1 MREHYTNVLRSFFH
15 RKLRHRR
22 SELGISQEEMASRLA
37 MASRSYADLDHG
49 KTGCR
54 GLTLA
59 LFLIYIC
66 ADPLAFLEE
75 LQTALENSDQH
86 AA

>member
-1 MREHYTNVLRSFFH
+1 MREQYSNVLRSFFH
-15 RKLRHRR
+15 RKLRRR
-22 SELGISQEEMASRLA
+22 RTELGISQEEMASRLA
-37 MASRSYADLDHG
+37 MASRSYADLDQG
-49 KTGCR
+49 KTGCS

-66 ADPLAFLEE
+66 ADPLEFLEE
-75 LQTALENSDQH
+75 LQAALESSDQH